1 MKKSKNAI
9 FLLFSF
15 FYDVGFKVSI
25 DLKLLSKSSKSF
37 DEHANVKVNTFP
49 YSPEIRNSNLQI
61 VLTEFKQITW
71 SYLKLLRSKSSL
83 ITFSSFASA
92 KMTADIMKLIL
103 NLL

>member
-37 DEHANVKVNTFP
+37 DEHANVKVNTIPIFP
-49 YSPEIRNSNLQI
+49 G
-61 VLTEFKQITW
+61 K
-71 SYLKLLRSKSSL
+71 
-83 ITFSSFASA
+83 
-92 KMTADIMKLIL
+92 
-103 NLL
+103 